1 MNELDTIFNYN
12 HYSEP
17 IVLGSGYEFFVFD
30 SFFIKEKEGSFL
42 LNRLVIENTKIEYLY
57 GLSNFFEYQN
67 LENSRVFKF
76 DEKDFLSKDIRNESL
91 EIVNDSRSN
100 TTNFSNGKI
109 SLSKKST
116 YDFYT
121 YFDFIIYVFEDKNI
135 FIIESFRT
143 DHTIVMINKENLL
156 VEEHTI
162 LKLFLKR
169 ENYLAKWNFV
179 SLGLLEEL
187 RNIFFNKSISK

>member
-100 TTNFSNGKI
+100 TTNFSKGKI

-179 SLGLLEEL
+179 SLELLEEL

>member
-12 HYSEP
+12 HYSDP
-17 IVLGSGYEFFVFD
+17 IVLGSGFEFFVFD

-42 LNRLVIENTKIEYLY
+42 LNRLVIENAKIEYLY

-100 TTNFSNGKI
+100 TTNYSNGKI
-109 SLSKKST
+109 SLPKKST

-143 DHTIVMINKENLL
+143 DHTIVMINNENSL
-156 VEEHTI
+156 VKEHTI

-179 SLGLLEEL
+179 SLELLEEL